1 MLRGAAILFGA
12 LALIGLS
19 AVSGMD
25 RLARADPA
33 VAAEVPLPFARA
45 ALRTLGSQALI
56 AGRGK
61 DAASYGWHA
70 LNRAPFE
77 AESVALFAAGQLAEG
92 NAPMAERA
100 FGLAG
105 RMGWR
110 VPLTQAY
117 WLTRAMAARD
127 YDTAAM
133 RLDALLRQQ
142 PTLVGQQALL
152 DAVERNPAA
161 RAALVE
167 RLDPETAWLGKY
179 LNEVFALP
187 PQTLRQRAQVMID
200 AAGTGLVLGCDGMSN
215 LAAAMTNAALF
226 SEAGALWAAQCPDAG
241 GLLLGGDGFATLDL
255 LGTRN
260 PFAWQALGSGDVLLG
275 LVPQAA
281 GRGQRLTIDG
291 TLPATRPFL
300 AKLLL
305 LSPGRYRLSW
315 RAGTADGA
323 AGDRIRASL
332 SCKGQPEAWLPAE
345 HVGDG
350 LRRTTVVSVAPGC
363 SAQQLSFALTSG
375 GGNLWLEDVRL
386 DPLP

>member
-1 MLRGAAILFGA
+1 MLRGAAILTGA

-19 AVSGMD
+19 AASGID
-25 RLARADPA
+25 RLARTDPA
-33 VAAEVPLPFARA
+33 VATAVPLPFARA

-117 WLTRAMAARD
+117 WLTRAMETRD
-127 YDTAAM
+127 YDSAAM

-152 DAVERNPAA
+152 DPVERNPAA

-187 PQTLRQRAQVMID
+187 PQALRQRAQVMID
-200 AAGTGLVLGCDGMSN
+200 AGGAGLVLGCEAVSN
-215 LAAAMTNAALF
+215 LAAAVTNAGLYR
-226 SEAGALWAAQCPDAG
+226 EAGALWAAQCPDTG
-241 GLLLGGDGFATLDL
+241 GLLQGGEGFATLDL

-260 PFAWQALGSGDVLLG
+260 PFAWQAVGSGDVLLG
-275 LVPQAA
+275 LVPEAA

-291 TLPATRPFL
+291 TLSATRIFL

-305 LSPGRYRLSW
+305 LAPGRYRLHW
-315 RAGTADGA
+315 RAGMTDGS
-323 AGDRIRASL
+323 AGDRIRVSL
-332 SCKGQPEAWLPAE
+332 SCKGQQQVWLSAQS
-345 HVGDG
+345 VGDG
-350 LRRTTVVSVAPGC
+350 LSRTAVFKVAPGC
-363 SAQQLSFALTSG
+363 AAQVLSFALTSG
-375 GGNLWLEDVRL
+375 GGNLWLEQVRL

>member
-1 MLRGAAILFGA
+1 MLRGALILSGA

-19 AVSGMD
+19 AASGMD
-25 RLARADPA
+25 RLARTDPA

-117 WLTRAMAARD
+117 WLTRAMSASD

-167 RLDPETAWLGKY
+167 RLDPQTAWLGKY

-187 PQTLRQRAQVMID
+187 PQALRQRAQMMID
-200 AAGTGLVLGCDGMSN
+200 AAGAGLVLGCDGASN
-215 LAAAMTNAALF
+215 LAAAMTNAALYR
-226 SEAGALWAAQCPDAG
+226 EAGALWAAQCPDAG
-241 GLLLGGDGFATLDL
+241 GLLLGGVGFATLDL

-275 LVPQAA
+275 LAPQAA

-315 RAGTADGA
+315 RAGAADGSA
-323 AGDRIRASL
+323 SDRIRASL
-332 SCKGQPEAWLPAE
+332 GCKGEPAAWLLAQSA
-345 HVGDG
+345 GDG
-350 LRRTTVVSVAPGC
+350 LRRTAIVSVAPGC
-363 SAQQLSFALTSG
+363 TAQVLSFALASG
-375 GGNLWLEDVRL
+375 SGTLWLEDVRL

>member
-1 MLRGAAILFGA
+1 MLRWAAILTGA
-12 LALIGLS
+12 LALMGLS
-19 AVSGMD
+19 AANGMD
-25 RLARADPA
+25 RMARSNPA
-33 VAAEVPLPFARA
+33 VAAEVPLPFASA
-45 ALRTLGSQALI
+45 ALRTLGGQALT

-77 AESVALFAAGQLAEG
+77 AESVALFAAGQLADG

-117 WLTRAMAARD
+117 WLTRAMETRD

-167 RLDPETAWLGKY
+167 RLDPGTAWLGKY

-187 PQTLRQRAQVMID
+187 PQALRQRAQVMID
-200 AAGTGLVLGCDGMSN
+200 AAGGGLVLGCDAASN
-215 LAAAMTNAALF
+215 LAAAMTNAGLYRG
-226 SEAGALWAAQCPDAG
+226 AGALWAAQCPGAG
-241 GLLLGGDGFATLDL
+241 GLLQGGEGFATLDL

-281 GRGQRLTIDG
+281 GGGQRLTIDG
-291 TLPATRPFL
+291 SPPATRAFL
-300 AKLLL
+300 GKLLL
-305 LSPGRYRLSW
+305 LAPGRYRLSW
-315 RAGTADGA
+315 RAGSADSA

-332 SCKGQPEAWLPAE
+332 NCKGQPEAWLSAE
-345 HVGDG
+345 SLGDG
-350 LRRTTVVSVAPGC
+350 LRRTAVVTVAANCP
-363 SAQQLSFALTSG
+363 AQVLSFALSSG
-375 GGNLWLEDVRL
+375 GGNLWLEAVRL

>member
-1 MLRGAAILFGA
+1 MLRGAVILTGA
-12 LALIGLS
+12 LALMGLS
-19 AVSGMD
+19 AASGMD
-25 RLARADPA
+25 RLARTDPA
-33 VAAEVPLPFARA
+33 VAAEVPLPIAHA

-56 AGRGK
+56 AGRGQ

-117 WLTRAMAARD
+117 WLTRAMAAGD

-167 RLDPETAWLGKY
+167 RLDPETAWLGNY

-187 PQTLRQRAQVMID
+187 PQVLRQRAQVMID
-200 AAGTGLVLGCDGMSN
+200 AASAGLVLGCDGVAN
-215 LAAAMTNAALF
+215 LAAAMTNTALF
-226 SEAGALWAAQCPDAG
+226 SEAGALWAAQCPAAG

-260 PFAWQALGSGDVLLG
+260 PFAWQTLGSGDVLLG

-281 GRGQRLTIDG
+281 RPGQRLTIDG

-300 AKLLL
+300 VKLLL
-305 LSPGRYRLSW
+305 LPPGRYRLNW
-315 RAGTADGA
+315 RAGTADGG

-332 SCKGQPEAWLPAE
+332 GCKGQPEAWLPA
-345 HVGDG
+345 VSTGDG
-350 LRRTTVVSVAPGC
+350 LRRTAVVNVAPGC
-363 SAQQLSFALTSG
+363 TAQVLSFALTSG
-375 GGNLWLEDVRL
+375 SGALWLEDVRL
-386 DPLP
+386 DPLS

>member
-1 MLRGAAILFGA
+1 MLRGAAIVFGA
-12 LALIGLS
+12 LAMMGLS
-19 AVSGMD
+19 AASGMD
-25 RLARADPA
+25 RMARTNPA
-33 VAAEVPLPFARA
+33 VATEVPLPFARA

-117 WLTRAMAARD
+117 WLTQAMAARD

-187 PQTLRQRAQVMID
+187 PQVLRQRAQVMID
-200 AAGTGLVLGCDGMSN
+200 AAGAGLVLGCDGLSN
-215 LAAAMTNAALF
+215 LAAAMTNAGLF
-226 SEAGALWAAQCPDAG
+226 SEAGTLWAAQCPDAG
-241 GLLLGGDGFATLDL
+241 GLLLGGNGFATLDL

-275 LVPQAA
+275 LVPQVA

-305 LSPGRYRLSW
+305 LSPGHYRLSW

-323 AGDRIRASL
+323 AGERIRASL
-332 SCKGQPEAWLPAE
+332 SCKGQPEVWLLAE
-345 HVGDG
+345 RAGDG
-350 LRRTTVVSVAPGC
+350 LRRTAVVSVAPGC
-363 SAQQLSFALTSG
+363 SAQLLSFALTSG
-375 GGNLWLEDVRL
+375 GGSLWLEDVRL